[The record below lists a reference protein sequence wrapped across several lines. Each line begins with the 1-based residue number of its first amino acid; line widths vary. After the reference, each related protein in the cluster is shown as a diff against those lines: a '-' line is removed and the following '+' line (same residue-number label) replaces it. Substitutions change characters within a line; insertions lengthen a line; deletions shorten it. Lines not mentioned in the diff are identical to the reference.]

1 MIHRGRILAGSTL
14 ELTPSPSLPPSPSL
28 SSVDGYQYNYHHGH
42 AATGDSDH
50 WRTRLGRT
58 GEQDWAE
65 QGEGEGKRSD
75 HGKQFWMGGRT
86 DAVDV
91 D

>member
-42 AATGDSDH
+42 AAAATGDSDH

-58 GEQDWAE
+58 GRR
-65 QGEGEGKRSD
+65 GGGKRSD
-75 HGKQFWMGGRT
+75 HGKQFWMGGRGRR
-86 DAVDV
+86 
-91 D
+91 

>member
-65 QGEGEGKRSD
+65 QGEG
-75 HGKQFWMGGRT
+75 GREVT
-86 DAVDV
+86 TVNSSGWADVVDV

>member
-50 WRTRLGRT
+50 WRVRLGRT
-58 GEQDWAE
+58 E
-65 QGEGEGKRSD
+65 R
-75 HGKQFWMGGRT
+75 GGREVT
-86 DAVDV
+86 TVNSSGWADVVDV